1 MSFAVVELVPVPMS
15 KEDKD
20 NDAILNSMKRYEYKI
35 HTSPRDTW
43 QEANSDF
50 QDFKF
55 KNPTLVKL
63 EVRSLED
70 LPKFI
75 YL

>member
-1 MSFAVVELVPVPMS
+1 MSFAVVELVQAVAS
-15 KEDKD
+15 KEDIE
-20 NDAILNSMKRYEYKI
+20 NDAILGMMKKYEYKI
-35 HTSPRDTW
+35 RTEPRDTW
-43 QEANSDF
+43 QEANVDF

-63 EVRSLED
+63 EVRSLDD